1 MRDFNHQYTREVL
14 QAERLTLVGRFARSI
29 VHDLKNP
36 LNIIGISAEMA
47 AMDNATREDRCAARD
62 RIRKQIDRL
71 SDMINELLEFTRGS
85 SATVVL
91 AKSSYADFIRE
102 LMEGIRPEAA
112 AKSVAVELE
121 NEPPDVALLINP
133 KRLAHVFYNIVH
145 NACDAMPEGGTI
157 KLRFSQTD
165 KQVTTEIEDTGR
177 GVAPEIE
184 PRLFEAFATYGKA
197 QGTGL
202 GLSIC
207 KKIVEDHS
215 GKITSRSE
223 PGHGAIFS
231 FTLPLHREDAS
242 SV

>member
-1 MRDFNHQYTREVL
+1 M
-14 QAERLTLVGRFARSI
+14 
-29 VHDLKNP
+29 
-36 LNIIGISAEMA
+36 
-47 AMDNATREDRCAARD
+47 
-62 RIRKQIDRL
+62 
-71 SDMINELLEFTRGS
+71 
-85 SATVVL
+85 
-91 AKSSYADFIRE
+91 
-102 LMEGIRPEAA
+102 
-112 AKSVAVELE
+112 
-121 NEPPDVALLINP
+121 PD
-133 KRLAHVFYNIVH
+133 
-145 NACDAMPEGGTI
+145 GGTI

-165 KQVTTEIEDTGR
+165 KHVTTEIEDTGK

-184 PRLFEAFATYGKA
+184 PRLFEAFASYGKA

-231 FTLPLHREDAS
+231 FTLPVHREDAA